1 MRRGVAEFVV
11 ERVVPGGDGLARVD
25 GVVTLVPGAF
35 PGDRVR
41 ARLVPEG
48 SSLLRGE
55 LLAVVEAGP
64 DRRPEPEVCPRAL
77 DGSCGGCDW
86 AAARPGS
93 SRALKTA
100 LVLDALRRVGRL
112 DSRSLP
118 SPAWLGSA
126 ATYRLRSRL
135 HVDGLGRAGF
145 LARRSSDV
153 SDLEAC
159 EVVSGTLLERL
170 PAVRAA
176 FLSAGG
182 FEGELVTLEGLD
194 GTPLLGEL
202 RPARAPRDPE
212 GLLRALH
219 GPLDGVL
226 LLDRDGNAVA
236 RRGTT
241 ALVLD
246 VDGAR
251 FRVSVSSFFQA
262 NRHLLSGFLGVLRS
276 AVAPAYG
283 AARPGRAVDLYAG
296 VGFLTRP
303 VAEAAGSVT
312 AVEVSPSSSDDLR
325 ANAGTW
331 RAEGLAP
338 VEVHRSSAEAFAAG
352 GGLSG
357 AELVVADPPREG
369 LSPAVRR
376 AISRAAPG
384 VLVLVSCDPATF
396 ARDLAFFSAG
406 YDVETL
412 TLLDLF
418 PGTHHVECVARLVR
432 RGPAAGKG

>member
-1 MRRGVAEFVV
+1 MRQGVAEFVV

-25 GVVTLVPGAF
+25 GAVTLVPGAL

-48 SSLLRGE
+48 KSLLRGE
-55 LLAVVEAGP
+55 LLEVLEAGP
-64 DRRPEPEVCPRAL
+64 DRRPEAEVCPRAL

-93 SRALKTA
+93 NRALKTA

-112 DSRSLP
+112 DPRSLP
-118 SPAWLGSA
+118 PPGWLGSPA
-126 ATYRLRSRL
+126 AYRLRSRL
-135 HVDGLGRAGF
+135 HVDGLGRVGF
-145 LARRSSDV
+145 LARRSTDV

-159 EVVSGTLLERL
+159 EVVSRNLLARL

-176 FLSAGG
+176 ILSGGG
-182 FEGELVTLEGLD
+182 FEGELVTLEGAD

-202 RPARAPRDPE
+202 RPSVAPKDPE
-212 GLLRALH
+212 GLVRALH
-219 GPLDGVL
+219 GPLDGVR
-226 LLDRDGNAVA
+226 LLDREGNLSAG
-236 RRGTT
+236 RGAT

-262 NRHLLSGFLGVLRS
+262 NRHLLAGFLGVLGS
-276 AVAPAYG
+276 AVAPPGG
-283 AARPGRAVDLYAG
+283 ARRPARAVDLYAG
-296 VGFLTRP
+296 VGFLTRA
-303 VAEAAGSVT
+303 VAGAAGYVT
-312 AVEVSPSSSDDLR
+312 AVEVSPSSSEDLR
-325 ANAGTW
+325 ANAEAW

-338 VEVHRSSAEAFAAG
+338 VSVHRSSAEAFAGG

-357 AELVVADPPREG
+357 ADLVVADPPREG

-376 AISRAAPG
+376 AIFRAAPG
-384 VLVLVSCDPATF
+384 VLVLVSCDPATL
-396 ARDLAFFSAG
+396 ARDLAHFHAG

-418 PGTHHVECVARLVR
+418 PGTHHVECVARLLR
-432 RGPAAGKG
+432 RAPAAGSG

>member
-1 MRRGVAEFVV
+1 MRHGVAEFVV

-25 GVVTLVPGAF
+25 GVVALVPGVF

-41 ARLVPEG
+41 ARLVPDG

-64 DRRPEPEVCPRAL
+64 DRRPETEVCPRAL

-93 SRALKTA
+93 NRALKTA

-112 DSRSLP
+112 DPRSLP
-118 SPAWLGSA
+118 SPGWLGSA
-126 ATYRLRSRL
+126 AAYRLRSRL

-182 FEGELVTLEGLD
+182 YEGELVTLEGLD

-219 GPLDGVL
+219 GPLDGVR
-226 LLDRDGNAVA
+226 LLDREGNASA
-236 RRGTT
+236 ERGTT

-406 YDVETL
+406 YDVVTL

-432 RGPAAGKG
+432 RGPAAGRG